1 MPATSDIRDTLID
14 TAIKLRIDRPLLR
27 MRAFI
32 SPRHRAYWEEHEE
45 LRRLLAEVLTPTS
58 NCIDIGAYNGRAL
71 SEIVRL
77 APQGRHIAYE
87 PLPHKAELLMRRFPN
102 VDVRHA
108 AVSNEHGEATFT
120 VVHDAAALSGLRNRW
135 DDDAEHRTT
144 SVPVPVQTLDADLP
158 DGYVPHF
165 IKIDVEG
172 AERLV
177 FEGGIETI
185 RRHKPTILFEH
196 GKGGAD
202 HYGTSPRDIYALLVE
217 DAGLR
222 LQTPGEDK
230 DLSLAEL
237 EETYER
243 NEQWD
248 FLARA

>member
-1 MPATSDIRDTLID
+1 
-14 TAIKLRIDRPLLR
+14 
-27 MRAFI
+27 
-32 SPRHRAYWEEHEE
+32 
-45 LRRLLAEVLTPTS
+45 
-58 NCIDIGAYNGRAL
+58 
-71 SEIVRL
+71 
-77 APQGRHIAYE
+77 
-87 PLPHKAELLMRRFPN
+87 
-102 VDVRHA
+102 
-108 AVSNEHGEATFT
+108 
-120 VVHDAAALSGLRNRW
+120 
-135 DDDAEHRTT
+135 
-144 SVPVPVQTLDADLP
+144 
-158 DGYVPHF
+158 
-165 IKIDVEG
+165 
-172 AERLV
+172 V

>member
-1 MPATSDIRDTLID
+1 
-14 TAIKLRIDRPLLR
+14 
-27 MRAFI
+27 
-32 SPRHRAYWEEHEE
+32 
-45 LRRLLAEVLTPTS
+45 
-58 NCIDIGAYNGRAL
+58 
-71 SEIVRL
+71 
-77 APQGRHIAYE
+77 
-87 PLPHKAELLMRRFPN
+87 